1 MRAVSA
7 DCAPDAV
14 LDAARILL
22 PVRGLA
28 PRVWEWCARAARVRE
43 RAPVGTGKEG
53 AVVLAQLERA
63 VGAAAGVALRRGV
76 RRAREGESEEGEG
89 GGEGKDLHGWVAGLE
104 SVLVAWGGS

>member
-7 DCAPDAV
+7 DGAPDAV
-14 LDAARILL
+14 LDATRVLL

-28 PRVWEWCARAARVRE
+28 PRVRERGARTARIRE

-53 AVVLAQLERA
+53 AVVLEQLERA
-63 VGAAAGVALRRGV
+63 IGAAAGVALRGGI

-89 GGEGKDLHGWVAGLE
+89 GGDGNDLHDW
-104 SVLVAWGGS
+104 

>member
-28 PRVWEWCARAARVRE
+28 PRVWERGARTARIRE

-63 VGAAAGVALRRGV
+63 IGAAASVALRGGV
-76 RRAREGESEEGEG
+76 RCAREGESEEGEG
-89 GGEGKDLHGWVAGLE
+89 GGDRKDLHGW
-104 SVLVAWGGS
+104 